1 MKIAVDGYEVIRPMT
16 GVGRVTDNLLQE
28 LVVLQPDWKFE
39 VLTRVFAGQFESAN
53 VTQHVL
59 QPDKGYFRWQNG
71 PLRQKLNEL
80 KPDILMAPNYTLP
93 VFYPG
98 RSILFVHDVSFVSHP
113 EWYSRKEAVLRK
125 IMVRRSLKRASVVVT
140 DSDFSRQEI
149 LRHFRIP
156 ESKIKVIYPG
166 CNRSFNRVSKDEI
179 ATWKT
184 GRDLTGKRIIGFLGS
199 IFNRRNIPALTAA
212 VELLHQE
219 MPDVVLFIVGK
230 DLTCPPQNMALLLD
244 KNWIRWEK
252 DISDAE
258 LPAFLSS
265 LDVLAYLSDYEGFGL
280 PPLEALSCGTV
291 SLLLNRTS
299 LKEVYQDIAVL
310 VDSIAPDVVK
320 AALTEILGDDKIKT
334 RILQRFTAIQN
345 RFSWQQA
352 AKELSDNIR
361 SL

>member
-1 MKIAVDGYEVIRPMT
+1 
-16 GVGRVTDNLLQE
+16 
-28 LVVLQPDWKFE
+28 
-39 VLTRVFAGQFESAN
+39 
-53 VTQHVL
+53 
-59 QPDKGYFRWQNG
+59 
-71 PLRQKLNEL
+71 
-80 KPDILMAPNYTLP
+80 
-93 VFYPG
+93 
-98 RSILFVHDVSFVSHP
+98 
-113 EWYSRKEAVLRK
+113 
-125 IMVRRSLKRASVVVT
+125 
-140 DSDFSRQEI
+140 
-149 LRHFRIP
+149 
-156 ESKIKVIYPG
+156 
-166 CNRSFNRVSKDEI
+166 
-179 ATWKT
+179 
-184 GRDLTGKRIIGFLGS
+184 
-199 IFNRRNIPALTAA
+199 
-212 VELLHQE
+212 
-219 MPDVVLFIVGK
+219 VLFIVGK